1 VTIQSEVMDMRA
13 LVVVESS
20 FGNTRAIASAV
31 AEGLGRSMAV
41 DVCDIGNAPS
51 AVEDDVDLVV
61 VGGPTH
67 AFGLSRPN
75 TRADAARQAGD
86 STAPTIGVREWLASA
101 PAGLRRAAAFD
112 TRIDKG
118 WVPGSA
124 AHGIAR
130 RLKHLGATL
139 VADPKSFRVVG
150 TPGPLAAGELDRAR
164 RWGEQLATAIMV
176 ADRPPSN
183 R

>member
-1 VTIQSEVMDMRA
+1 MRA

-20 FGNTRAIASAV
+20 FGNTFAIAGAI
-31 AEGLGRSMAV
+31 AEGLGRFMTV
-41 DVCDIGNAPS
+41 DSCDIGDAPGTI
-51 AVEDDVDLVV
+51 EDGVDLVV

-67 AFGLSRPN
+67 AFGMSRPG
-75 TRADAARQAGD
+75 TRQDAARQAGH
-86 STAPTIGVREWLASA
+86 STAAKIGVREWLASG
-101 PAGLRRAAAFD
+101 PTGIRRVAAFD
-112 TRIDKG
+112 TRINKR

-130 RLKHLGATL
+130 RLRKLGATL
-139 VADPKSFRVVG
+139 VADPESFRVVG

-164 RWGEQLATAIMV
+164 HWGEQLATTLTV
-176 ADRPPSN
+176 AGGPPAK